1 MTQITLK
8 MKNTLKIILSVIVA
22 GWSSIMAIN
31 ARAIEPD
38 TLMSVAYGTQPQWQV
53 TSALSSVKGDDLT
66 KSFTS
71 NVATTLYGKLPGLVV
86 QQGNGEPGNDSPTL
100 RIRGIGTFGQG
111 RDILVVIDGFPSSI
125 NCFQQLVPQ
134 EIESLTV
141 LKDASATAIYG
152 NRGANGVLLVTTKKG
167 SVAPLKVNVGVQYG
181 IQQAPRLPQF
191 LGAYD
196 YARLYNE
203 ALVNDKGPG
212 SEIYSPEDIGAYR
225 LGNDPLYH
233 PDVNWYDQVLRSV
246 SPLAN
251 YNFSAEGGSSII
263 RYFVLFNV
271 VNNQGLYKKTENV
284 SENTKNASYTRYN
297 FRTNVDIDLSSRINM
312 VVTLGGS
319 LEDKTNPGVNENTNE
334 LFNLMASV
342 PSNSFPVYVAPEM
355 LGGNAIYANP
365 WGNITQTGYTS
376 YNGRGAQT
384 AARLN
389 IDLGM
394 ITPGLSISGSVGF
407 NNYFKNF
414 SSKNRTYSYYSV
426 SKGDGGKPV
435 YTTYSE
441 NTSLSGNESKTYQW
455 RNTVFQGFLN
465 YDRTFGKHSINAML
479 MANYED
485 YTQKNNY
492 GDASNTHVL
501 PYKSSGIGG
510 RFSYGFGQRYLAEFS
525 FGYNGNDNFAPG
537 KRFGFFPAG
546 SLGWVISNESFLKD
560 NTIINYMKIRGSYGL
575 TGNSD
580 LGNTRFMYNQYYTG
594 QGYFLG
600 NPQGGRD
607 GLIQGALANPDVTWE
622 KERKMNI
629 GFDAT
634 LFHDFSMSIDYFM
647 HKRKDILAKPYSTI
661 PDFLG
666 ANVPEMNVGKVKNA
680 GFEASLSYEK
690 KYTKD
695 FMYFVEATAWFA
707 RNEIE
712 YNAEAP
718 QLYDYLYQTGHRIDQ
733 PFLLEAIG
741 FFASQSDID
750 QSPRQIF
757 TDVQPGD
764 IKYKD
769 QNNDNIIDQND
780 LYPIGYSALPE
791 LTLGLHLGGSYKGF
805 DIDMLFQGAVNRSV
819 YWSGKY
825 FHAFQNDG
833 NISSIA
839 LGRWT
844 EETAATATYPRLS
857 ASNNLNNYQ
866 ESSFWQKNGNF
877 LKMRNLEIGYTIPQ
891 ELTRKIKIEKI
902 RCYLNGTNLFSL
914 DHMDGMMDP
923 ESVTAGI
930 GYPVMRT
937 YSVGLSVQF

>member
-1 MTQITLK
+1 
-8 MKNTLKIILSVIVA
+8 MKNISKIILTAFVVVFVNITTSLAQTMQSDTIV
-22 GWSSIMAIN
+22 
-31 ARAIEPD
+31 
-38 TLMSVAYGTQPQWQV
+38 TVAYGNQPQWQV
-53 TSALSSVKGDDLT
+53 TGALSSIKGDDLS

-71 NVATTLYGKLPGLVV
+71 NIATTLYGKLPGLVV
-86 QQGNGEPGNDSPTL
+86 QQGYGEPGNDMPTL
-100 RIRGIGTFGQG
+100 RARGIGTFGQG
-111 RDILVVIDGFPSSI
+111 RELLIVIDGFPSSD

-134 EIESLTV
+134 EIASLTL
-141 LKDASATAIYG
+141 LKDATATAIYG
-152 NRGANGVLLVTTKKG
+152 NRAANGVLLVTTKRGKI
-167 SVAPLKVNVGVQYG
+167 SPLTVNVGIQYG

-203 ALVNDKGPG
+203 GLVNDKGPG
-212 SEIYSPEDIGAYR
+212 SEIYTPEDLEAYR
-225 LGNDPLYH
+225 SGSDPIYH
-233 PDVNWYDQVLRSV
+233 PDVNWYNQILKSV
-246 SPLAN
+246 TPLAN
-251 YNFSAEGGSSII
+251 YNISAKGGSSSV

-271 VNNQGLYKKTENV
+271 VNNQGLYKKTEKV

-297 FRTNVDIDLSSRINM
+297 FRTNVDIDLSSRIKAI
-312 VVTLGGS
+312 VTLGGT
-319 LEDKTNPGVNENTNE
+319 LEDKTNPGTNE
-334 LFNLMASV
+334 KTDEQFNLMASI
-342 PSNSFPVYVAPEM
+342 PSNSFPVYVAPGM
-355 LGGNAIYANP
+355 LGGNSTYANP

-384 AARLN
+384 SAKLI

-414 SSKNRTYSYYSV
+414 SSKARNYSYYSV
-426 SKGDGGKPV
+426 AKGITGEPV
-435 YTTYSE
+435 YTIYGE
-441 NTSLSGNESKTYQW
+441 NTSLTGNESKTYQW
-455 RNTVFQGFLN
+455 RNTIFQGFLN
-465 YDRTFGKHSINAML
+465 YNRTFGMHKVDALL

-492 GDASNTHVL
+492 GDATNSHVL
-501 PYKSSGIGG
+501 PYKSIGMGG
-510 RFSYGFGQRYLAEFS
+510 RFSYSFGQRYLAEFS
-525 FGYNGNDNFAPG
+525 FGYNANDNFALG

-546 SLGWVISNESFLKD
+546 SLGWVVSNEQFLKD
-560 NTIINYMKIRGSYGL
+560 NTVIDYMKIRGSYGL

-594 QGYFLG
+594 RGYFLG

-607 GLIQGALANPDVTWE
+607 GLIQGVLANPDITWE
-622 KERKMNI
+622 KERKMNV
-629 GFDAT
+629 GFEAI
-634 LFHDFSMSIDYFM
+634 LFKNLSINVDYFI
-647 HKRKDILAKPYSTI
+647 HNRTDILAKPYSTI

-666 ANVPEMNVGKVKNA
+666 ANLPEMNVGEVKNK
-680 GFEASLSYEK
+680 GFEATLSYEGECA
-690 KYTKD
+690 KD
-695 FMYFVEATAWFA
+695 FTYFIETSAWFA
-707 RNEIE
+707 RNKIK

-718 QLYDYLYQTGHRIDQ
+718 QLYDYLYRTGHRIDQ

-741 FFASQSDID
+741 FFADQQDID
-750 QSPRQIF
+750 RSPRQVF

-769 QNNDNIIDQND
+769 QNGDNIIDQND
-780 LYPIGYSALPE
+780 LYPIGYGAIPE
-791 LTLGLHLGGSYKGF
+791 LTLGLHLGGNYRGF
-805 DIDMLFQGAVNRSV
+805 DIDMFFQGAVNRSI
-819 YWSGKY
+819 YWGGKY

-833 NISSIA
+833 NVSSIA

-844 EETAATATYPRLS
+844 KETVATATYPRLS

-891 ELTRKIKIEKI
+891 ELTRKIKIDKV

-914 DHMDGMMDP
+914 DHMKGMMDP
-923 ESVTAGI
+923 ESTTAGI

-937 YSVGLSVQF
+937 YSIGLSVQF